1 MASILVLV
9 LNESDRVLVT
19 GASSGIGEATV
30 RALRTRGVPVVA
42 AARRIDRLT
51 ELSAETGCEAIDL
64 DVTDRDAVS
73 SLAGES
79 FTAVVNNAGLGRAMG
94 SFLDATDDDIDRTL
108 GTNVTGLI
116 ALTRAVLPSMVEARR
131 GHVVNVGSMAGH
143 HRLPAALYGASK
155 AAVAV
160 FSADLRL
167 EFQGTGV
174 RVTEIAPGRV
184 ATEFY
189 DAALD
194 DPAARAAAKDSGIA
208 DVTAADVADS
218 VLFALDAPRRVNIN
232 LIEIQPTEQT
242 YGGWQF
248 VPGPISEESR

>member
-1 MASILVLV
+1 M
-9 LNESDRVLVT
+9 T
-19 GASSGIGEATV
+19 GASSGIGAALV
-30 RALRTRGVPVVA
+30 RALTGRRVPVVA
-42 AARRIDRLT
+42 AARRMERLAA
-51 ELSAETGCEAIDL
+51 LSAETGCEVIEL
-64 DVTDRDAVS
+64 DVTDRAGVAA
-73 SLAGES
+73 LANEA
-79 FTAVVNNAGLGRAMG
+79 FTVVVNNAGLGRAMG
-94 SFLDATDDDIDRTL
+94 SFLESTDDDIDRTL
-108 GTNVTGLI
+108 DTNVAGLI
-116 ALTRAVLPSMVEARR
+116 ALTRAVLPAMVGAGR
-131 GHVVNVGSMAGH
+131 GHIVNVGSMAGH

-167 EFQGTGV
+167 ELQGTGV

-194 DPAARAAAKDSGIA
+194 DPDARAAAKDSGIA

-218 VLFALDAPRRVNIN
+218 ILFALDAPQRVNIN

-248 VPGPISEESR
+248 VPGPTSGENR